1 MSSPSPAD
9 APPISRASFFAIMTV
24 LMLVEVLSSL
34 ESSMVVTALPTV
46 LKEFKNIT
54 SAGWLVSCFLLAS
67 AATAAVGGRLGDM
80 FGRRRILI
88 ILVVLCGL
96 GSLLSAQAPSLEWI
110 IVGRTIQGASGAI
123 LPLCYGMTR
132 ELAPPGKAP
141 LWIGLLTG
149 GYSFSAAIGYILG
162 GYLADTGT
170 WRSVFYVTAAYSIL
184 LLPLLLLVIPA
195 TRMSKTGGKFDVL
208 GAVMFAPAVAAM
220 LYGITTASKEGWD
233 APEAWGPVVAGAVVL
248 AIWVWHE
255 LRLADPLIN
264 LRLLRRREILVGNAC
279 AAMASVGVMQL
290 PLVTL
295 LLLQQPRMAGV
306 GLAVSA
312 TVAGFLKLPS
322 NVGALAASPLGGWI
336 SGKYGARWAMLQG
349 GLICVVG
356 WVSLYLLH
364 DTLIQV
370 VAGSVVCAFGSS
382 VLLSA
387 IPNLVLEGAPM
398 ERSSEVTGLTSV
410 IRSVFA
416 GIGAQVIAILLA
428 TSRINDPK
436 SGANYPAESAYQLT
450 FLCIAVSA
458 ALVAVLCL
466 GVPPR
471 RSAWPTK
478 AEPHAGVAPARG
490 ATP

>member
-1 MSSPSPAD
+1 
-9 APPISRASFFAIMTV
+9 MTV

-34 ESSMVVTALPTV
+34 ESSMVVTALPTI
-46 LKEFKNIT
+46 LKEFKDIT

-67 AATAAVGGRLGDM
+67 AAVAAVGGRLGDM
-80 FGRRRILI
+80 FGRRRMLV
-88 ILVVLCGL
+88 ILVLLCAG
-96 GSLLSAQAPSLEWI
+96 GSMLSAQASDLRLI
-110 IVGRTIQGASGAI
+110 IIGRTIQGASGAI

-162 GYLADTGT
+162 GYLADTGS
-170 WRSVFYVTAAYSIL
+170 WRSVFYVTTAYAAMI
-184 LLPLLLLVIPA
+184 LPLLLLVVPA
-195 TRMSKTGGKFDVL
+195 TRGAKARGKFDIL
-208 GAVMFAPAVAAM
+208 GAAMFAPAVAAM
-220 LYGITTASKEGWD
+220 LYGITAASKQGWD
-233 APEAWGPVVAGAVVL
+233 ATAAWGPLIGGAVVL

-255 LRLADPLIN
+255 MRVKEPLIN
-264 LRLLRRREILVGNAC
+264 LRLLKRREIYIGNAC
-279 AAMASVGVMQL
+279 AAMASLGVMQL

-322 NVGALAASPLGGWI
+322 NVGSLVASPLGGWV
-336 SGKYGARWAMLQG
+336 SGRYGARWAMVQG
-349 GLICVVG
+349 GFICVIG
-356 WVSLYLLH
+356 WISLYLLH
-364 DTLIQV
+364 DSLLQV
-370 VAGSVVCAFGSS
+370 VVGSVICAFGSS

-410 IRSVFA
+410 IRSMSA

-428 TSRINDPK
+428 TSRLNDPV

-458 ALVAVLCL
+458 ALVAAIAF

-471 RSAWPTK
+471 KRAPA
-478 AEPHAGVAPARG
+478 AEPGPPTAAPA
-490 ATP
+490 ASP